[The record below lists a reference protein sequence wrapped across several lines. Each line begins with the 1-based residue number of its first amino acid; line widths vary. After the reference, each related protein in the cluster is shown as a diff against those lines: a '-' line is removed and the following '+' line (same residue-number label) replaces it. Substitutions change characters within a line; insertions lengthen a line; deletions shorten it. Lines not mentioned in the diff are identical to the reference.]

1 VSHLKVMPRGCRY
14 GELGG
19 RLAVTSPTPAAT
31 LFYEMEFG
39 AQVTQCGPTI
49 VGVYAG
55 NESTH
60 LLCGDGSIITMG
72 FNRKGQA
79 GVAVDADAVYPPQQ
93 VCVCALGVL
102 LPLGPLE
109 CLRCA

>member
-1 VSHLKVMPRGCRY
+1 M
-14 GELGG
+14 
-19 RLAVTSPTPAAT
+19 TSPTPAAT

-93 VCVCALGVL
+93 VRAMIVL
-102 LPLGPLE
+102 LPLGVFVLLVMSVE
-109 CLRCA
+109 CDVW